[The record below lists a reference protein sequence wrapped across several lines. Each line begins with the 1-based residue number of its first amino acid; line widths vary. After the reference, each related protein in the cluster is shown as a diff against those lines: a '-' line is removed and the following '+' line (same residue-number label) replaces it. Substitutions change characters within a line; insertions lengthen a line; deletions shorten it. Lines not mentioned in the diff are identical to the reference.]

1 MSNIVNA
8 GQRLTVGFLAFCCA
22 AGLLNVAY
30 GLLGRTQQG
39 VFFAL
44 AQMVFTFFTG
54 MAAWYIF
61 QWKKIGWYYGF
72 FVVLQWF
79 SGLINIHGNV
89 GWITLVLTFPI
100 IAVAI
105 WLYLPAVRAR
115 FEIKKVFG

>member
-1 MSNIVNA
+1 MSNIVSA

-22 AGLLNVAY
+22 VGLLNVAY
-30 GLLGRTQQG
+30 GLIARTQNG

-61 QWKKIGWYYGF
+61 QWKKIGWYCGF

-79 SGLINIHGNV
+79 SGLINIHGDV